1 MTVQFSLFQLI
12 IINYTLIINYRVKF
26 WLLNC
31 YLHILYLSTSRSW
44 KLPQIKFFWVKVY
57 VAFAGKGIV
66 ISLIAFLSNFGN
78 HLDRFRLEIDL
89 LIKVNSILILF
100 QNLIW
105 DVSILT
111 LSNHLRAFEPLSN
124 FLGTSVPVEVF
135 LVFLIRWEGLCWS
148 IEWLL
153 RASSAHNAVSIFVF
167 PNVSLMMENSLY
179 LNGLVLSSFVCL
191 LLKIINFFF
200 QMIGQDSID

>member
-1 MTVQFSLFQLI
+1 M
-12 IINYTLIINYRVKF
+12 IINYLVIF
-26 WLLNC
+26 WFLNC
-31 YLHILYLSTSRSW
+31 YLHILVSLTSRAW
-44 KLPQIKFFWVKVY
+44 ILPHFKFFWGEVF

-148 IEWLL
+148 VKWFL
-153 RASSAHNAVSIFVF
+153 RASSTHNAVGIFVF
-167 PNVSLMMENSLY
+167 PNISLMMEDSLC
-179 LNGLVLSSFVCL
+179 LNGLVLSGFVCL
-191 LLKIINFFF
+191 LL
-200 QMIGQDSID
+200 